1 MSDALTEVLL
11 AALLDVVASL
21 ELSADDLVDPGFVAD
36 AFDDV
41 TGQLDALTDAD
52 RALLVTLI
60 RAPAATEPNADRRSV
75 LAGAPEHFGLLED

>member
-36 AFDDV
+36 TSTTSPANWTPSLTP
-41 TGQLDALTDAD
+41 TG
-52 RALLVTLI
+52 RCSS
-60 RAPAATEPNADRRSV
+60 P
-75 LAGAPEHFGLLED
+75 